1 MTHNINQDGQQSE
14 MPPRRAVVYL
24 RPAHPDDQLIEHPA
38 GLTIAQ
44 QGRYCHA
51 AADRLEVEVVA
62 EYVDRG
68 GPDIEGRAV
77 LRDMFELI
85 AAEDIDYLIVFS
97 PARLCERRDHFFA
110 LAEWLAN
117 CDTAL
122 VLTGATAAVEEAEV
136 A

>member
-1 MTHNINQDGQQSE
+1 MTHNNNQDGRQSE

-24 RPAHPDDQLIEHPA
+24 RPVHPDDQLIEHPA

-51 AADRLEVEVVA
+51 AADQLEVEVVA

-68 GPDIEGRAV
+68 GPDIRGRGV
-77 LRDMFELI
+77 LRDMLGLI
-85 AAEDIDYLIVFS
+85 ADEDIDYLIVFS
-97 PARLCERRDHFFA
+97 QARLCERRDQFLA
-110 LAEWLAN
+110 LGERLGRHG
-117 CDTAL
+117 TAL
-122 VLTGATAAVEEAEV
+122 VLTGAAVEEAEV